1 MKKIILIG
9 CSIFLLNHSSMA
21 QNSTAERVYQ
31 IFQNS
36 CATAYCHGSGGGS
49 GGLDLEGA
57 GATVA
62 EKMQDVYTKI
72 VGVTPSNTTAA
83 GEGDHLI
90 YKGRPDKSFLF
101 RKINNGLESTIGLE
115 TNEGAA
121 MPQGGNSLTDVE
133 KELVRQWILF
143 GAPATGTVVEEAL
156 LTDYYVNGNGVEA
169 FPNGAPT
176 PPTASEGFQVK
187 MGPYFLAPQNNAQG
201 WADELEFFQ
210 KWELDLP
217 SDFEVTR
224 LDTKMGTYSHHYIM
238 YTYDTPGDAF
248 SIEPG
253 LRTYT
258 SHTNMT
264 LVEAVQATTDLKLP
278 QGAAFK
284 WDKDVVLD
292 LNSHYINYDN
302 SAVYKAEAYVNIYTQ
317 PDGTANQEM
326 FTQLIPNTSINIPNN
341 GNEYTFTRALNG
353 FLGEVY
359 IWSMMGHT
367 HELGTDYDVYLRNAN
382 GTKGTQIYDGACPQ
396 GIPGCATP
404 FFDYQHIPMR
414 FYDPLLP
421 ITFNVNNGIIH
432 EAKYVNTGSAPVG
445 WGSTSDD
452 EMMVLIFMGLTDTTG
467 VVTNVKAPVSNTL
480 ESIKIYPNP
489 ATNQTFLLLPEN
501 VSDISFKLYDVSG
514 NEVQHIA
521 QSTENPLVI
530 NRGRLQSGIYIYKI
544 KDKNGKTKTGK
555 IVFQ

>member
-1 MKKIILIG
+1 MKKIILIS
-9 CSIFLLNHSSMA
+9 CSILLIHHFSIA
-21 QNSTAERVYQ
+21 QTSTAERVYQ
-31 IFQNS
+31 ILQAN
-36 CATAYCHGSGGGS
+36 CATVYCHGSGAASGS
-49 GGLDLEGA
+49 LDLEGT

-62 EKMQDVYTKI
+62 EKMQDVYTNL
-72 VGVTPSNTTAA
+72 VGATPSNTVAA
-83 GEGDHLI
+83 GKGDHLI

-101 RKINNGLESTIGLE
+101 RKINNGLESTIDLE
-115 TNEGAA
+115 STEGAT
-121 MPQGGNSLTDVE
+121 MPDAGGTLTDVE
-133 KELVRQWILF
+133 KELFRQWILF

-156 LTDYYVNGNGVEA
+156 LTDYYVNNMGVES
-169 FPNGAPT
+169 FPNGAPVA
-176 PPTASEGFQVK
+176 PTASEGFQIK
-187 MGPYFLAPQNNAQG
+187 MGPFFLAPQNNAQG

-217 SDFEVTR
+217 NNFEVTR
-224 LDTKMGTYSHHYIM
+224 LDTKMGTYSHHFIM
-238 YTYDTPGDAF
+238 YNYDTPGDAF
-248 SIEPG
+248 SIPPG

-264 LVEAVQATTDLKLP
+264 LVEAVQEATDLRLP

-284 WDKDVVLD
+284 WDKNVVLD

-302 SAVYKAEAYVNIYTQ
+302 SSVYKAEAYVNIYTE

-326 FTQLIPNTSINIPNN
+326 FTMLVPNTSINIPNN
-341 GNEYTFTRALNG
+341 GNEYTFAKSLN
-353 FLGEVY
+353 FSLGEVY

-367 HELGTDYDVYLRNAN
+367 HELGTDYDVYLRNSN
-382 GTKGTQIYDGACPQ
+382 GTKGTKVYDGACPQ
-396 GIPGCATP
+396 GIPDCATP

-414 FYDPLLP
+414 FYDPLMP
-421 ITFNVNNGIIH
+421 ITFNANNGIIH
-432 EAKYVNTGSAPVG
+432 EAKYINTGSAPVG
-445 WGSTSDD
+445 WGNTSDD
-452 EMMVLIFMGLTDTTG
+452 EMMVLIFMGLTDTAG
-467 VVTNVKAPVSNTL
+467 VVTDVKAPVSNAL

-489 ATNQTFLLLPEN
+489 ATNQTFLLLPDN
-501 VSDISFKLYDVSG
+501 VSDISFILYDVLG
-514 NEVQHIA
+514 NEVQYIA